1 MDHVWLALGLTL
13 FAGMATGIGSIVAFT
28 AKRTNYRFLSV
39 ATGFSAGVMLYVSF
53 VEIFF
58 KGVDALTAHYGDYW
72 GHWVNAAAFFGGM
85 LLIGVIDNLVP
96 AAENPHETP
105 TEEETAPLHDPS
117 APFPESYDCGP
128 LKNEH
133 RPDKSL
139 SSDPRQHKKLLR
151 MGLFTALAI
160 AIHNFPEGLAT
171 FLAALQDPALGVA
184 IAVAI
189 ALHNIPEGISVSVPI
204 FYATGNRRKAFAFS
218 VLSGL
223 AEPVGAGIAYLLLLL
238 LVGGNTHAFP
248 AQLMGILFGGV
259 AGIMVYISLD
269 ELLPTSRA
277 YGKGHDSL
285 FGLVAGMLVMA
296 LSLLLMK

>member
-1 MDHVWLALGLTL
+1 MKEVWVALGLTV
-13 FAGMATGIGSIVAFT
+13 FAGMATGIGSAIAFAT
-28 AKRTNYRFLSV
+28 KRTNYRFLSI

-53 VEIFF
+53 VEIFV
-58 KGVDALTAHYGDYW
+58 KGVDALTIRYGDYW
-72 GHWVNAAAFFGGM
+72 GHWVNAASFFGGM
-85 LLIGVIDNLVP
+85 LLIGLIDYLVP
-96 AAENPHETP
+96 ASKNPHETHS
-105 TEEETAPLHDPS
+105 EEETAPLRDPLAPIPEFQAVSCRERGQSVPGEHDHS
-117 APFPESYDCGP
+117 I
-128 LKNEH
+128 
-133 RPDKSL
+133 
-139 SSDPRQHKKLLR
+139 QQKKLMR

-171 FLAALQDPALGVA
+171 FLAALQDPTLGVA

-204 FYATGNRRKAFAFS
+204 FYATGNRKKAFMYSF
-218 VLSGL
+218 LSGL
-223 AEPVGAGIAYLLLLL
+223 SEPVGAVIAYMILRLFW
-238 LVGGNTHAFP
+238 GNDTGVIP
-248 AQLMGILFGGV
+248 PQVMGVLFGGV

-285 FGLVAGMLVMA
+285 FGLVGGMLVMA

>member
-1 MDHVWLALGLTL
+1 MHDVWFALGLTL
-13 FAGMATGIGSIVAFT
+13 FAGMATAVGSAIAFM

-58 KGVDALTAHYGDYW
+58 KGITALTQRYGDYW
-72 GHWVNAAAFFGGM
+72 AHWVNVASFFGGM
-85 LLIGVIDNLVP
+85 LLIGLIDNLIP
-96 AAENPHETP
+96 AAENPHETHS
-105 TEEETAPLHDPS
+105 EAETRPLHDRAVRFV
-117 APFPESYDCGP
+117 APPEPGTARAEDTHDHGA
-128 LKNEH
+128 H
-133 RPDKSL
+133 RA
-139 SSDPRQHKKLLR
+139 KLMR

-160 AIHNFPEGLAT
+160 GIHNFPEGLAT
-171 FLAALQDPALGVA
+171 FLAALQDPELGVA

-189 ALHNIPEGISVSVPI
+189 ALHNIPEGVSVSVPI
-204 FYATGNRRKAFAFS
+204 YYATGDRRKAFLYS

-223 AEPVGAGIAYLLLLL
+223 AEPVGAGVAYLVLRLV
-238 LVGGNTHAFP
+238 VGGSGTAVP
-248 AQLMGILFGGV
+248 PELMGILFGGV

-285 FGLVAGMLVMA
+285 FGLVAGMVVMA
-296 LSLLLMK
+296 LSLLLMRRPG